1 MPLECRSRIMS
12 PSEHNYYAI
21 IEFSDGLQLI
31 PSNWLNEDMS
41 MARWPTLT
49 NVQRYEKAIRNMEPP
64 EESWTNIPVIKVMA
78 KDCKYKFFVIIETI
92 YYTFFFFDTHFLLL
106 K

>member
-1 MPLECRSRIMS
+1 MPFECRSPKIMS
-12 PSEHNYYAI
+12 PSEHDYYAV

-41 MARWPTLT
+41 MARWSTLT
-49 NVQRYEKAIRNMEPP
+49 NVQRYEKAIWNMEPP
-64 EESWTNIPVIKVMA
+64 KESWTNIPVIKMIA
-78 KDCKYKFFVIIETI
+78 KDCKYKFLIIYAI
-92 YYTFFFFDTHFLLL
+92 YCTFFFFDADFLLL